1 MIGSNVQVAQIELY
15 SHFLA
20 VRLLCPAPCRLH
32 EVVGLMRGPPPLA
45 TALTKELVTKSGA
58 RRRVEK
64 EIDANVCVVQQLSSI
79 IITVK
84 NRNLLLTSQLI
95 KVM

>member
-1 MIGSNVQVAQIELY
+1 
-15 SHFLA
+15 
-20 VRLLCPAPCRLH
+20 
-32 EVVGLMRGPPPLA
+32 MRGPPPLA

-64 EIDANVCVVQQLSSI
+64 EIDCNVCVVQQLSSI